1 MHFQYYIN
9 HHLSQYEDQDK
20 DKERTHL
27 NVNTGPCWAPHR
39 RSLENYFGINSSLE
53 VFSRCFLNSRESAYA
68 NEKSAKKEAAEMQ
81 RKRSNMI
88 RIEVCIVLT

>member
-39 RSLENYFGINSSLE
+39 RSLENYFGISNNIWR
-53 VFSRCFLNSRESAYA
+53 FSQDVPSTLGNLRMQMKKVHRRSCRDAE
-68 NEKSAKKEAAEMQ
+68 EKKQ
-81 RKRSNMI
+81 YD
-88 RIEVCIVLT
+88 